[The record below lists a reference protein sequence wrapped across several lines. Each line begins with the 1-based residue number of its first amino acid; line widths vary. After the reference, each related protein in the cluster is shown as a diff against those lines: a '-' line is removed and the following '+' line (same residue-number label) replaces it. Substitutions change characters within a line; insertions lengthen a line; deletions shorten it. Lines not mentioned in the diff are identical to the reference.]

1 MGLRL
6 LAAFSFRIEVM
17 TASGRDSN
25 KRRGEGEELSTRA
38 KTRRTN
44 GQVTRYGMDFEC
56 HSA

>member
-38 KTRRTN
+38 KNT
-44 GQVTRYGMDFEC
+44 GQ
-56 HSA
+56 